1 MSASTAMAFAV
12 AAAVGWALFDLARR
26 GLADRMGAW
35 ALVVWLTLGA
45 LPLVGASAVAAG
57 DWRVTPGYW
66 TPAVASVLLNVGAN
80 FGYFRAFQL
89 SPISVTLPML
99 TFTPLFASLL
109 GAAFLGEPLG
119 PRATAGAALVVAGG
133 LAVGLRQGGLRFEAG
148 SAWMLAVAFL
158 WSATLLLDK
167 RALAF
172 ASPYL
177 HAVVLNAGVAL
188 GGAGA
193 LVLAGGARRE
203 LASVRGNAGRLALAV
218 AIGAAALVVQL
229 LALRALPMG
238 GIETLKR
245 GVGGFSAVLLGR
257 LLFAE
262 PLTLRKVA
270 GVALMTA
277 GVALLLLD
285 GGWVR

>member
-1 MSASTAMAFAV
+1 MGAASGVAFAV

-35 ALVVWLTLGA
+35 ALVVWLTVGA
-45 LPLVGASAVAAG
+45 LPLVSASAIAAG
-57 DWRVTPGYW
+57 DWSVARAYW
-66 TPAVASVLLNVGAN
+66 APALASVLLNVGAN

-119 PRATAGAALVVAGG
+119 PRESAGAALVVVGG
-133 LAVGLRQGGLRFEAG
+133 LAVGLREGGLRFETG

-172 ASPYL
+172 ASPYV
-177 HAVVLNAGVAL
+177 HAVVLNAGVAM
-188 GGAGA
+188 GGLGA
-193 LVLAGGARRE
+193 LALAGGAWRE
-203 LASVRGNAGRLALAV
+203 LASARGHGFRLLIAV
-218 AIGAAALVVQL
+218 AIGAGALVVQL
-229 LALRALPMG
+229 LALRLLPMG